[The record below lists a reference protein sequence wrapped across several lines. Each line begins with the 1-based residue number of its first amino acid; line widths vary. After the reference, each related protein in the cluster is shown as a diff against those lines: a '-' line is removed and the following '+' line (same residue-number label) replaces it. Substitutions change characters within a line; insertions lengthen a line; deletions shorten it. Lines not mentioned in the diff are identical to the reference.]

1 LLSAPSALTKTVALQ
16 APDKNNRDNLT
27 MTYKAPLKD
36 MLFDI
41 QHLARIDQIAQM
53 PGFEEAGF
61 ETAQAVLEECAK
73 FNEGVLAPL
82 NWEGDKNPS
91 SLKNGVVTTTPGFK
105 EAFRQYAEG
114 GWQGLQHPVDFG
126 GQGLPKTIGAACGE
140 MLNSANMSFALCPLL
155 SDGAIEALLT
165 AGSDELK
172 AVYLEKLVSGKWTG
186 TMNLTEPQ
194 AGSDLAMVRS
204 RAEPQPDGSYKVF
217 GTKIYITYGEHDMAE
232 NIVHLV
238 LARVSGAPEGVKG
251 ISLFVVP
258 KFMVNADGSLGARN
272 DVHCV
277 SIEHKLGIKASPT
290 AVLQYGDH
298 GGAVGYVVGEENRGL
313 EYMFIMMN
321 SARYAVG
328 MQGIAIAERAYQQAV
343 TFAKER
349 VQSRPVDGSIKASA
363 PIIHHPDVK
372 RMLMTMRAYTEGCRA
387 MASVAAA
394 AYDASHHHADAD
406 VRKQNQ
412 AFYEY
417 IVPVVKGFST
427 EMSLEVTSLGVQ
439 VHGGMG
445 FIEETGAA
453 QYYRDAKILT
463 IYEGTTAIQANDL
476 VGRKTSRD
484 GGQTAKAIAAQVEST
499 ERELLAQG
507 STEAAAVGKRL
518 KAAREAFLD
527 VVDFIVAQTRA
538 NPNAAFA
545 GSVPYL
551 MLAGNLVAGWQLARS
566 LLVAQQE
573 LGKGVDA
580 DFMRA
585 KITTARF
592 YADHLLTKAL
602 GMRDSIVE
610 GADSVTALALEAF

>member
-1 LLSAPSALTKTVALQ
+1 MSYVAPV
-16 APDKNNRDNLT
+16 
-27 MTYKAPLKD
+27 KD
-36 MLFDI
+36 MLFNI
-41 QHLARIDQIAQM
+41 RHLAQIDRIAQM

-61 ETAQAVLEECAK
+61 ETAQAVLEEAAK

-82 NWEGDKNPS
+82 NWEGDKYPS
-91 SLKNGVVTTTPGFK
+91 SFHDGKVTTTPGFK
-105 EAFRQYAEG
+105 EAFHQFAEG
-114 GWQGLQHPVDFG
+114 GWQGLQHPADFG
-126 GQGLPKTIGAACGE
+126 GQGLPKTIGAACIE
-140 MLNSANMSFALCPLL
+140 MVNSANMSFALCPLL

-172 AVYLEKLVSGKWTG
+172 ATYLENLVSGKWTG

-204 RAEPQPDGSYKVF
+204 RAEPQPDSTYKVF
-217 GTKIYITYGEHDMAE
+217 GTKIFITYGEHDMAE

-238 LARVSGAPEGVKG
+238 LARVVGAPEGVKG

-258 KFMVNADGSLGARN
+258 KFMVNKDGSLGPRN

-277 SIEHKLGIKASPT
+277 SIEHKMGIKASPT

-298 GGAVGYVVGEENRGL
+298 GGAVGYIVGQENRGL

-321 SARYAVG
+321 AARYAVG
-328 MQGIAIAERAYQQAV
+328 VQGIAIAERAYQKAAQ
-343 TFAKER
+343 FARDR
-349 VQSRPVDGSIKASA
+349 VQSRPVDGSIAASA
-363 PIIHHPDVK
+363 PIIHHPEVR

-387 MASVAAA
+387 MSSVAAA
-394 AYDASHHHADAD
+394 AYDAAHHHPDAD
-406 VRKQNQ
+406 VRKQNA

-417 IVPVVKGFST
+417 MVPLVKGYST

-476 VGRKTSRD
+476 VGRKTARD
-484 GGQTAKAIAAQVEST
+484 GGQTPKAIAVQIEAT
-499 ERELLAQG
+499 EAELLKKG
-507 STEAAAVGKRL
+507 SADAVAVAKRL
-518 KAAREAFLD
+518 KAAREAFVD
-527 VVDFIVAQTRA
+527 VVNFVAGNTKA
-538 NPNAAFA
+538 SPNAVFA

-551 MLAGNLVAGWQLARS
+551 MLAGNLMAGWQLARA
-566 LLVAQQE
+566 LLVAQDE
-573 LGKGVDA
+573 LKAGVDA
-580 DFMRA
+580 GFMKA
-585 KITTARF
+585 KIITARF
-592 YADHLLTKAL
+592 YADHLLSKAP
-602 GMRDSIVE
+602 GIRDSIVD
-610 GADSVTALALEAF
+610 GADSVTAMALDAF

>member
-1 LLSAPSALTKTVALQ
+1 
-16 APDKNNRDNLT
+16 

-36 MLFDI
+36 MLFGI
-41 QHLARIDQIAQM
+41 KHIANIDAVAQI
-53 PGFEEAGF
+53 PGFEDAGF

-73 FNEGVLAPL
+73 FNEGVLSPL

-91 SLKNGVVTTTPGFK
+91 SFKDGKVTTTPGFK
-105 EAFRQYAEG
+105 EAFKQYAEG
-114 GWQGLQHPVDFG
+114 GWQGLQHPTDFG
-126 GQGLPKTIGAACGE
+126 GQGLPKTIGAACIE
-140 MLNSANMSFALCPLL
+140 MCNSANMSFALCPLL
-155 SDGAIEALLT
+155 TDGAIEALLT

-172 AVYLEKLVSGKWTG
+172 ATYLEKLVSGQWTG

-194 AGSDLAMVRS
+194 AGSDLALVRT
-204 RAEPQPDGSYKVF
+204 RAEPLPDGSYKIF

-238 LARVSGAPEGVKG
+238 LARVQGAPEGVKG

-258 KFMVNADGSLGARN
+258 KFMVGKDGSLGSRN

-277 SIEHKLGIKASPT
+277 SIEHKMGIKASPT
-290 AVLQYGDH
+290 AVLQYGDN
-298 GGAVGYVVGEENRGL
+298 GGAIGYLVGQENRGL

-321 SARYAVG
+321 AARYAVG
-328 MQGIAIAERAYQQAV
+328 MQGIAIAERAYQKAV
-343 TFAKER
+343 QYAKDR
-349 VQSRPVDGSIKASA
+349 VQSRPVDGSMPGSA
-363 PIIHHPDVK
+363 AIIHHPDVK

-387 MASVAAA
+387 MAAGAAA
-394 AYDASHHHADAD
+394 AFDAAHHHPDAE
-406 VRKQNQ
+406 VRKQNA
-412 AFYEY
+412 AFYDFM
-417 IVPVVKGFST
+417 VPLVKGYST

-484 GGQTAKAIAAQVEST
+484 GGQLAKGIVSQIEATEKALAARDSVHA
-499 ERELLAQG
+499 R
-507 STEAAAVGKRL
+507 AVLKRL
-518 KAAREAFLD
+518 TAARKALID
-527 VVDFIVAQTRA
+527 VIEFVAGNTKA
-538 NPNAAFA
+538 SPNAVFS

-551 MLAGNLVAGWQLARS
+551 MLAGNVFAGWQMARS
-566 LLVAQQE
+566 LLAAEDE
-573 LGKGVDA
+573 LAAGNDA
-580 DFMRA
+580 DFMKA

-592 YADHLLTKAL
+592 YADHILSKAP
-602 GMRDSIVE
+602 GVRDSIVE
-610 GADSVTALALEAF
+610 GAESVTALALEAF